1 MEEGQK
7 PVSIVQQMKRL
18 AMQQKREQFV
28 EQQAASSVVT
38 CPQCGAGRAKHDGL
52 TACAYCGFEYT
63 NAVLTDG
70 IHIRETDNS
79 RKGSSRTINGGKE

>member
-1 MEEGQK
+1 MKEQQK
-7 PVSIVQQMKRL
+7 PLSIVQQMKQL

-28 EQQAASSVVT
+28 EQQAGSSVAT

-63 NAVLTDG
+63 HTTLTNG

-79 RKGSSRTINGGKE
+79 RKEYSRTVNGGEE